1 MIIGRIGKLKI
12 ETGDGFGYGE
22 RKFGGSRNS
31 FECMGRIGIGE

>member
-1 MIIGRIGKLKI
+1 MGGLGNWKSTS